1 MNGWPNVQPTSIN
14 QCNLERKMKITQNC
28 LSRAQKYKL
37 LEEALDQLQHQL
49 RADMVTNRKI
59 REMENQYLKLK
70 KELGV

>member
-1 MNGWPNVQPTSIN
+1 
-14 QCNLERKMKITQNC
+14 MKITQNC